1 MNIINAVIA
10 IGNSDDKLTQH
21 EWYQFCQEVNVTVRK
36 YMNHVHANTYSLPNS
51 MYQNAVWVFE
61 VQGTLVGGLK
71 HSLAQV
77 AAEFKQDSIALILG
91 QTEFVEAKHG

>member
-10 IGNSDDKLTQH
+10 IGNSDDRLTQH
-21 EWYQFCQEVNVTVRK
+21 EWYQFCQETNVIVRK

-61 VQGTLVGGLK
+61 VPEHLLGGLK
-71 HSLAQV
+71 HSLALTG
-77 AAEFKQDSIALILG
+77 AEFKQDSIALIIG
-91 QTEFVEAKHG
+91 TTEFVEASNV